1 MRTIVEHAADTTFAV
16 IGGRRIGKTSLLRR
30 LHRVRLPAA
39 GFSTAYHDCSTTPD
53 IESFRNAVLDNW
65 QPRPPS
71 TNHITFSDISAAWNT
86 ERRLVLLLDEAD
98 ELVAS
103 DRSHGWPLFKE
114 LRALTNSARVQM
126 VFSGERALRDALRD
140 SSGPM
145 YNLANEVLLGPLD
158 YRATHELIT
167 RPMKQ
172 LGVELADETAVVEAI
187 WNLTSGHPN
196 VVQRLCRRLIVSL
209 GQRDSRHLAL
219 SDIRE
224 ITEDPAF
231 QRDDFLATYWQ
242 RATPLEKILSLIL
255 VDEIRPC
262 SLSSIRVALHSRCGL
277 NPKAQNVDAALQR
290 LVDLRSLL
298 RNTPRG
304 YEFAVPAFPP
314 VVGNTVT
321 LFDMLEVLIEE
332 YQELG
337 E

>member
-1 MRTIVEHAADTTFAV
+1 
-16 IGGRRIGKTSLLRR
+16 
-30 LHRVRLPAA
+30 
-39 GFSTAYHDCSTTPD
+39 
-53 IESFRNAVLDNW
+53 
-65 QPRPPS
+65 
-71 TNHITFSDISAAWNT
+71 
-86 ERRLVLLLDEAD
+86 
-98 ELVAS
+98 
-103 DRSHGWPLFKE
+103 
-114 LRALTNSARVQM
+114 
-126 VFSGERALRDALRD
+126 
-140 SSGPM
+140 
-145 YNLANEVLLGPLD
+145 
-158 YRATHELIT
+158 
-167 RPMKQ
+167 
-172 LGVELADETAVVEAI
+172 
-187 WNLTSGHPN
+187 
-196 VVQRLCRRLIVSL
+196 
-209 GQRDSRHLAL
+209 L